1 MEKTKLTDFQV
12 WCLTNSIT
20 QWNTKNKASEKPYL
34 NLDFFKKLFT
44 ITNAFKTTQEAVMAV
59 GMTVPELYAKK
70 ETTAYEIPLL
80 TDSEFEK
87 LVDGVDTFEIYGW
100 IKEKS

>member
-1 MEKTKLTDFQV
+1 
-12 WCLTNSIT
+12 
-20 QWNTKNKASEKPYL
+20 
-34 NLDFFKKLFT
+34 
-44 ITNAFKTTQEAVMAV
+44 MAV